1 MTMDNLRLT
10 SKELA
15 GMFDHTLL
23 KPHAKKQDFIQL
35 CQESMQYGFK
45 MVAINGAAVP
55 FCKEVLRGSKVLVG
69 AAVGFPLGQSTI
81 ETKLYETKDAIEKGA
96 DEIDYVIN
104 IVELKD
110 KNIEYIEDEMRKIVD
125 ECKRCGVISKVIF
138 ENCYLTDNEKETLC
152 GIAVNIGPDFI
163 KTSTGFGEWAARIE
177 DVKLM
182 KRFSGNNIKVKAAGG
197 IRDAETVLQMILA
210 GAERI
215 GTSWGVQI
223 IEEYRIKFNHRIPGC
238 HERF

>member
-1 MTMDNLRLT
+1 MNMDNLKLT
-10 SKELA
+10 PKELA
-15 GMFDHTLL
+15 GLFDHTLL
-23 KPHAKKQDFIQL
+23 KPHANKQDFIQL

-55 FCKEVLRGSKVLVG
+55 FCKEILRGSGVLVG
-69 AAVGFPLGQSTI
+69 AAVGFPLGQTTI
-81 ETKLYETKDAIEKGA
+81 ETKVYETKDAIEKGA

-110 KNIEYIEDEMRKIVD
+110 KNIKYIENEMRRIVE
-125 ECKRCGVISKVIF
+125 ECKRCRVTSKVIF
-138 ENCYLTDNEKETLC
+138 ENCYLTDSEKETLC

-163 KTSTGFGEWAARIE
+163 KTSTGFGEWAAKLE

-182 KRFSGNNIKVKAAGG
+182 KKFSGDNIKIKAAGG
-197 IRDAETVLQMILA
+197 IRDVETTLQMISA

-215 GTSWGVQI
+215 GTSRGVQI
-223 IEEYRIKFNHRIPGC
+223 IEEYKQMTNTI
-238 HERF
+238 